1 MRGMAGFAAYDKQ
14 DRPRTGRHPSETAP
28 SSRLTLRGHEPKLSS
43 NFAVTT
49 VMRNPMTE
57 PESPFSIRTTLAL
70 LLVTALA
77 GLVVGGYFVA
87 SYQGTDE
94 NGYLLTAK
102 RLATTG
108 DIAKRTDDPNEFISG
123 NWVEARDGEYYAKYP
138 IGYPLLCAIAYKLGG
153 PSAVFLINP
162 ILAVMAVVGMFF
174 LARAM
179 LGDFAGA
186 LAAIFLA
193 TNPMHAF
200 YGISALSH
208 SGSICFATWG
218 MYFVWRWSERGGGS
232 NAILGAAFTAYATS
246 VRYTEALL
254 VLPAVAMVIWR
265 CVEMCRSRS
274 PNREEEQRLPF
285 GERLLQSFRRGV
297 RSLPWGQLAAM
308 ALVSLIVLTPLLIQH
323 WVAYGS
329 PFVSGYSLCG
339 ESTGFGWK
347 WFEKNWRLMLSRL
360 DSPGL
365 FLLFPLGVA
374 GLCCLAA
381 VRAKLAVFL
390 SLWIV
395 PGLLLYTA
403 YYWAPAG
410 EGPWYIRFFVSLFP
424 PFLVSA
430 LALLFVAGR
439 PGPTWNVAVGCFALL
454 VAGVNLRETQGQ
466 LDRKADQLRFTKS
479 LTEAVRATLPEGSV
493 ILSDEHVLNY
503 LEFAGDYRLYSQGAY
518 ERNALVRKTKVLNDD
533 EPHPFHREKARDL
546 MKWLGKK
553 TDAQLNELLR
563 QKLSAQL
570 AEGHAIAIVTSQG
583 QLARW
588 RGRLSDGF
596 QFRTVAE
603 PVEVRQNP
611 KGEPQTN
618 SWILCMVEPID
629 RDVLAAA
636 RESKQLEAK
645 LDQLRFRIE
654 TMRSEY
660 NQQFPGAREM
670 WSRINDLEK
679 QSRDM
684 NEELKKARA
693 RERAVAH
700 GTPKRN
706 PAVQ

>member
-1 MRGMAGFAAYDKQ
+1 MLN
-14 DRPRTGRHPSETAP
+14 PRTEPNTRSSFRTAI
-28 SSRLTLRGHEPKLSS
+28 G
-43 NFAVTT
+43 
-49 VMRNPMTE
+49 
-57 PESPFSIRTTLAL
+57 L

-77 GLVVGGYFVA
+77 CLVVGGYFVA

-138 IGYPLLCAIAYKLGG
+138 IGYPLLCAIACKLGG
-153 PSAVFLINP
+153 PSAVFLVNP
-162 ILAVMAVVGMFF
+162 ILAVLAVVGMFF

-208 SGSICFATWG
+208 TGSICFATWG
-218 MYFVWRWSERGGGS
+218 MYFVWRWSERGGWS
-232 NAILGAAFTAYATS
+232 NAILGAAFTAYAPS

-254 VLPAVAMVIWR
+254 LLPVGAMVIWR
-265 CVEMCRSRS
+265 CVTICRSHL
-274 PNREEEQRLPF
+274 PNGDPCETSPF
-285 GERLLQSFRRGV
+285 GKRLVQTVGRALRA
-297 RSLPWGQLAAM
+297 LPWAQLGVM
-308 ALVSLIVLTPLLIQH
+308 ALVSLLAISPLLIQH
-323 WVAYGS
+323 WIAYGS
-329 PFVSGYSLCG
+329 PFTSGYSLCG

-381 VRAKLAVFL
+381 IRAKLAVFL
-390 SLWIV
+390 ALWIV

-410 EGPWYIRFFVSLFP
+410 EGPSYIRFFVSLFP

-430 LALLFVAGR
+430 LALLFVAER
-439 PGPTWNVAVGCFALL
+439 PGPAWKVGVGCFALL
-454 VAGVNLRETQGQ
+454 VAGVNLHETQGQ
-466 LDRKADQLRFTKS
+466 LDRKTDQLRFTKS
-479 LTEAVRATLPEGSV
+479 LTETVRATLPEGSV

-503 LEFAGDYRLYSQGAY
+503 LEFAGDYRFYPQGAY
-518 ERNALVRKTKVLNDD
+518 DRNALLRKTKVLNDD

-563 QKLSAQL
+563 QKLSDRL
-570 AEGHAIAIVTSQG
+570 AEGHAIAIVTPQG

-603 PVEVRQNP
+603 PVEVKQNP
-611 KGEPQTN
+611 KGELQTN
-618 SWILCMVEPID
+618 AWILCMVEPID

-654 TMRSEY
+654 AMRSEY

-670 WSRINDLEK
+670 WSKINDLEK
-679 QSRDM
+679 QSRDL

-693 RERAVAH
+693 RERAVAN